1 MEATRYRIG
10 EVSKITGL
18 SKDTIHFYVKSGL
31 LEPDFVDEANG
42 YRYYSRWNLWQL
54 DVITMCRKLSIPL
67 SQVKEIL
74 ASHDNTKVTSL
85 LAAYRDQALS
95 LSRYY
100 QQVADDILWY
110 EQVNERIQNKPLDSS
125 VHLETL
131 EQEVVI
137 AGLCQEKQTYE
148 HYHASMMEAAKDEL
162 LHAETIRRRY
172 GYVLDLE
179 AMNQNHLL
187 KLQEYIQ
194 IPNCDY
200 SLVNPE
206 NLLIIPAGEYAVF
219 SVHIQEELAD
229 FSPLFDW
236 LNEHHRTVDQV
247 FADEIGLQL
256 FGYVEY
262 GYDLTI
268 KAHLVDESS
277 DKSAD

>member
-137 AGLCQEKQTYE
+137 AGLCP
-148 HYHASMMEAAKDEL
+148 M
-162 LHAETIRRRY
+162 
-172 GYVLDLE
+172 
-179 AMNQNHLL
+179 
-187 KLQEYIQ
+187 
-194 IPNCDY
+194 P
-200 SLVNPE
+200 
-206 NLLIIPAGEYAVF
+206 
-219 SVHIQEELAD
+219 
-229 FSPLFDW
+229 
-236 LNEHHRTVDQV
+236 
-247 FADEIGLQL
+247 
-256 FGYVEY
+256 FG
-262 GYDLTI
+262 
-268 KAHLVDESS
+268 
-277 DKSAD
+277 

>member
-31 LEPDFVDEANG
+31 LKPDFVDEING

-74 ASHDNTKVTSL
+74 ASHDNTKVTAL
-85 LAAYRDQALS
+85 LAAYREQALA

-100 QQVADDILWY
+100 QQVADDIRWY
-110 EQVNERIQNKPLDSS
+110 EQVNERIQNRPADLA

-131 EQEVVI
+131 KEEIVI
-137 AGLCQEKQTYE
+137 AGLRQEKQAYE
-148 HYHASMMEAAKDEL
+148 HYHASMMEAAKDAL
-162 LHAETIRRRY
+162 QHAETIRRRY

-179 AMNQNHLL
+179 AMKQNHLL

-194 IPNCDY
+194 IPHCDY
-200 SLVNPE
+200 TRVNPE
-206 NLLIIPAGEYAVF
+206 NLLVIPAGQYAIF
-219 SVHIQEELAD
+219 SVHIQDEHAD
-229 FSPLFDW
+229 FSSLFNW
-236 LNEHHRTVDQV
+236 LKDHHRKVDQV

-262 GYDLTI
+262 GYDVTI
-268 KAHLVDESS
+268 KAHLVNETSTD
-277 DKSAD
+277 